1 MLEWGIHNIFTIT
14 VDNISCNDAALEYVK
29 RRTSNK
35 EGTILESQFM
45 HMRYCARILNLIVT
59 ESLKEVDDSIVRV
72 KSAVKYVKFLPG
84 RFENFKVC
92 IEREQLTFKGFLCLD
107 VPTRWNSTFFML
119 EGAEKCQAAFQLIE
133 EFDKNFKTAM
143 IEEKK

>member
-1 MLEWGIHNIFTIT
+1 
-14 VDNISCNDAALEYVK
+14 
-29 RRTSNK
+29 
-35 EGTILESQFM
+35 M
-45 HMRYCARILNLIVT
+45 HMRYCARILNLIVI

-107 VPTRWNSTFFML
+107 VPTR
-119 EGAEKCQAAFQLIE
+119 
-133 EFDKNFKTAM
+133 
-143 IEEKK
+143 